1 MKSVK
6 MKYILLSIFSFVFL
20 VNYAQD
26 TIKVPTSFSLKEAQN
41 YALENSQAVQNA
53 RLDILIA
60 KKKVWETTAIGLP
73 QADMSLGHNYNIDL
87 PTTLMPASI
96 FNPKA
101 PDDEFVEMQFGTTH
115 NTSFNFKATQ
125 LVFSGEYLVG
135 LAASK
140 IYKDL
145 SENQLEKSEQE
156 IKETIAN
163 TYELVLIAEERMAII
178 DSNITSTESILQ
190 DTKSMYELGFAE
202 ETDANQLQINL
213 STLTNALKSAERQ
226 VNILK
231 ELLKF
236 QMNIPLAN
244 SIELTEN
251 LETLLNQL
259 NIEGVMGTA
268 FDQENHIDF
277 RIINTQEHLQELS
290 VKREKSTFLPTV
302 SAFYNHQESMMGNDF
317 EVFSGGDWYNAN
329 IVGLSINIPLFSSGQ
344 RLSKVSQ
351 AKIELDKLE
360 NSKSQLSESLNFQ
373 VTKARAEFENAYDKF
388 NLELDNKKLTETIF
402 KNYQIKYKS
411 GMATSLE
418 LTQAQL
424 QYLNTEDAYF
434 QAIFNLLDAK
444 NRLDKALGLQ

>member
-1 MKSVK
+1 
-6 MKYILLSIFSFVFL
+6 MKYILLTILSFVFF
-20 VNYAQD
+20 VSYAQD
-26 TIKVPTSFSLKEAQN
+26 TIPTPASFSLKEAQD
-41 YALENSQAVQNA
+41 YAIENSQVVQNA

-60 KKKVWETTAIGLP
+60 KKKVWETTAAGLP
-73 QADMSLGHNYNIDL
+73 QADASLGHNYNIDL
-87 PTTLMPASI
+87 PTTLMPAQI
-96 FNPKA
+96 FNPNA
-101 PDDEFVEMQFGTTH
+101 PDGEFIEMQFGTTH
-115 NTSFNFKATQ
+115 NTSFNFTATQ

-140 IYKDL
+140 IYKYL

-156 IKETIAN
+156 INETIAN
-163 TYELVLIAEERMAII
+163 TYELVLIAEERKVII
-178 DSNITSTESILQ
+178 DSNITSTRSILE
-190 DTKSMYELGFAE
+190 DTQAMFDSGFAE

-213 STLTNALKSAERQ
+213 STLTNGLKTAERQ

-236 QMNIPLAN
+236 QMNIPLSN
-244 SIELTEN
+244 SIELTED

-259 NIEGVMGTA
+259 NIEGIMAST
-268 FDQENHIDF
+268 FDQENHIDYK
-277 RIINTQEHLQELS
+277 IISTQEQIQTLS
-290 VKREKSTFLPTV
+290 VKREKSLFLPTI

-317 EVFSGGDWYNAN
+317 EVFSGGSWYDAN

-351 AKIELDKLE
+351 AKIELNKLE
-360 NSKSQLSESLNFQ
+360 NSKQQLSESLYFQ
-373 VTKARAEFENAYDKF
+373 VSKARVEFENAYDKY
-388 NLELDNKKLTETIF
+388 NLEQDNKKLTETIF
-402 KNYQIKYKS
+402 SNYQIKYKN

-444 NRLDKALGLQ
+444 NKLDKALGLQ

>member
-1 MKSVK
+1 
-6 MKYILLSIFSFVFL
+6 MKYILLTILSFVFL

-26 TIKVPTSFSLKEAQN
+26 TITVPASFSLKEAQN
-41 YALENSQAVQNA
+41 YAIENNQAVNNA

-60 KKKVWETTAIGLP
+60 KKKIWETTAIGLP
-73 QADMSLGHNYNIDL
+73 HADMSLGHNYNIDL
-87 PTTLMPASI
+87 PTTLMPAKI
-96 FNPKA
+96 FNPNA
-101 PDDEFVEMQFGTTH
+101 PDGEFIEMKFGTTH

-140 IYKDL
+140 IYKNL

-163 TYELVLIAEERMAII
+163 TYELILIAEERKAII
-178 DSNITSTESILQ
+178 DSNITSTKSILE
-190 DTKSMYELGFAE
+190 DTQAMYESGFAE

-213 STLTNALKSAERQ
+213 STLTNGLKSAERQ
-226 VNILK
+226 VRILK

-236 QMNIPLAN
+236 QMNIPLTIP
-244 SIELTEN
+244 IELTED
-251 LETLLNQL
+251 LETLLSQL
-259 NIEGVMGTA
+259 NIEGIMGSA
-268 FDQENHIDF
+268 FNQENHIDF
-277 RIINTQEHLQELS
+277 KIISTQEQIQKLS

-317 EVFSGGDWYNAN
+317 EVFSGGSWYDAN

-344 RLSKVSQ
+344 RLTKVSQ
-351 AKIELDKLE
+351 AKIELNKLE
-360 NSKSQLSESLNFQ
+360 NSKQQLSESLYFQ
-373 VTKARAEFENAYDKF
+373 VTRARAEFEDAYDKY
-388 NLELDNKKLTETIF
+388 NLEQDNKKLTATIF
-402 KNYQIKYKS
+402 NNYQIKYKN
-411 GMATSLE
+411 GMATSLD

-424 QYLNTEDAYF
+424 QYLNTEEAYF

-444 NRLDKALGLQ
+444 NKLDKALGLQ

>member
-1 MKSVK
+1 
-6 MKYILLSIFSFVFL
+6 MKYILLTILSFVFL

-26 TIKVPTSFSLKEAQN
+26 TITVPASFSLKEAQN
-41 YALENSQAVQNA
+41 YAIENNQAVNNA

-60 KKKVWETTAIGLP
+60 KKKIWETTAIGLP
-73 QADMSLGHNYNIDL
+73 HADMSLGHNYNIDL
-87 PTTLMPASI
+87 PTTLMPAKI
-96 FNPKA
+96 FNPNA
-101 PDDEFVEMQFGTTH
+101 PDGEFIEMKFGTTH

-140 IYKDL
+140 IYKNL

-163 TYELVLIAEERMAII
+163 TYELILIAEERKAII
-178 DSNITSTESILQ
+178 DSNITSTKSILE
-190 DTKSMYELGFAE
+190 DTQAMYESGFAE

-213 STLTNALKSAERQ
+213 STLTNGLKSAERQ
-226 VNILK
+226 VRILK

-236 QMNIPLAN
+236 QMNIPLTN
-244 SIELTEN
+244 PIELTED
-251 LETLLNQL
+251 LETLLSQL
-259 NIEGVMGTA
+259 NIEGIMGSA
-268 FDQENHIDF
+268 FNQENHIDF
-277 RIINTQEHLQELS
+277 KIISTQEQIQKLS

-317 EVFSGGDWYNAN
+317 EVFSGGSWYDAN

-344 RLSKVSQ
+344 RLTKVSQ
-351 AKIELDKLE
+351 AKIELNKLE
-360 NSKSQLSESLNFQ
+360 NSKQQLSESLYFQ
-373 VTKARAEFENAYDKF
+373 VTRARAEFEDAYDKY
-388 NLELDNKKLTETIF
+388 NLEQDNKKLTATIF
-402 KNYQIKYKS
+402 NNYQIKYKN
-411 GMATSLE
+411 GMATSLD

-424 QYLNTEDAYF
+424 QYLNTEEAYF

-444 NRLDKALGLQ
+444 NKLDKALGLQ